1 MSDSSTGPQANPTLS
16 VAITPMRRTA
26 EGIWESAEREE
37 AQFFLVELVQDG
49 GEDAEVV
56 VECQDAR
63 SAALAARVVA
73 ATVAA
78 LGLADTGTAEPGETG
93 DDSAIVSAFDDATA
107 ALLAEHPTPEIAVPT
122 GAWIE
127 EDDAETP
134 GKPLQ

>member
-1 MSDSSTGPQANPTLS
+1 MSENSTPLA

-26 EGIWESAEREE
+26 DGIWETTERDT

-49 GEDAEVV
+49 GEEAEVV

-78 LGLADTGTAEPGETG
+78 LGLAHGGEAGDT
-93 DDSAIVSAFDDATA
+93 VSAFDEETA
-107 ALLAEHPTPEIAVPT
+107 SLLAAYPTPEVTAAG
-122 GAWIE
+122 GAWVE
-127 EDDAETP
+127 EDEVDAPETP
-134 GKPLQ
+134 LQ